1 MKLQL
6 QQGTTSYSAYVF
18 IQDTSVTTGSGL
30 TGLVYNTA
38 GLTAYYIRPG
48 GSAVSI
54 SLVTQTP
61 TGAFSSGGFVAVDG
75 TNLPGLYRL
84 DVPNAA
90 IASGV
95 NSAIIMLKGAAN
107 MAPVLMEVELTAY
120 NPYDAVRLGLTG
132 VNAGYQGG
140 YVWVDTVT
148 GVAGTTSYVNGT
160 ADNPSN
166 SLTNAYTLLTNLNM
180 DSLYLRA
187 GSAVTLAASSST
199 MLFDGEGYTVALGGQ
214 NIDGTQFVR
223 SAGVSGT
230 GTWTSSSPI
239 FDTCVINSVTLP
251 PSIFVNC
258 GLTGTITVSATGT
271 YSINKCES
279 ISPTAVTVDM
289 GAAVGATNMIIR
301 KFSGSLTLNNVQAG
315 DVVVLSDYEGST
327 LTINGTG
334 GSVTVSGITTIV
346 DGSGGAVT
354 ITKTNVL
361 NTTVLA
367 TPTNITAGT
376 ITTVTNLTNA
386 PTNGDFTATMKTSL
400 NNSTPASITGAVG
413 SVTGNVGG
421 NVVGSVGSVTGT
433 TNANVTSINSVSTAS
448 VVTVGAYQGT
458 TQPLN
463 FTGSGG
469 SALVKGDTID
479 VGSVAQTPGDIIG
492 TVQGIGTAG
501 GAAITQDATT
511 SNATGAISGVT
522 SGTTLVGT
530 QTSGTYASTSALD
543 GVYNVITN
551 AAGSLNIVYE
561 FIIQGGCTPVSTVW
575 TGYLNNNSATGV
587 IYAWNHVGAAWE
599 QIGTLT
605 GQNTSVNV
613 VKNIVLYS
621 RHVGTS
627 SAEAGKVYIRFT
639 GSGGSSSLHTDQLY
653 VAYAVS
659 SRSVG
664 YQLGAI
670 WVDTVDGAA
679 GSVSW
684 VNGTAD
690 NPVNNWADA
699 LTLAANL
706 SLNEFRINNGST
718 VTLTSSAAG
727 SLMYGEFW
735 TLALGGQN
743 IAGAY
748 IHGASVTGTST
759 GVAQVFEDCDIGT
772 STIYNGTLFKDCR
785 FTGTITLG
793 AVGTYTITGAKA
805 DSSVPTFNFNSG
817 ASTIICRNY
826 QGGIIT
832 SNMVSGST
840 LVLDIVGGPVTLGG
854 ANATVSIVGIVNSLT
869 NNLTGSPTVD
879 TVGMLNQSTLATP
892 TNITAGTITT
902 VTNLTNAP
910 TNGDFTA
917 TMKSSITTAATA
929 ATPTVLLTPGTGTG
943 QVTLA
948 SGILTANAN
957 GDFTATQKTS
967 LNNSTPASITGSVG
981 SVTGNVGGNVV
992 GSVGSVT
999 GNIGGISGVTIPS
1012 TIASPTNITAGTI
1025 TTVTNLTNAPTN
1037 GDFTA
1042 TQKTSLNNSTPA
1054 SITGS
1059 VGSVTGNVG
1068 GNVVG
1073 SVGSVTGLTASNLDT
1088 TVSSRLPTSSY
1099 TAPDN
1104 SDITA
1109 IKAKTDQLAFTV
1121 SNQVDANVLSLA
1133 SSASNTK
1140 KNHALNAFPF
1150 VMTSSTT
1157 HLPATG
1163 AVVTA
1168 ARSLD
1173 GGSFSACAN
1182 SAVEIANGVYYINLA
1197 NTDLNANTVTLRFTA
1212 TGCDDRLI
1220 TLVTQP

>member
-38 GLTAYYIRPG
+38 GLTAYYVRPG

-187 GSAVTLAASSST
+187 GSAVTLAASSAT

-214 NIDGTQFVR
+214 NIDGTLVR
-223 SAGVSGT
+223 HAAGVSGT

-258 GLTGTITVSATGT
+258 GLSGTITVSATGT
-271 YSINKCES
+271 YNINKCES

-479 VGSVAQTPGDIIG
+479 VGSVAQTPGDIIAYIN
-492 TVQGIGTAG
+492 GIGTAG
-501 GAAITQDATT
+501 GAAILQDATT

-522 SGTTLVGT
+522 SGTTFVGT
-530 QTSGTYASTSALD
+530 QTGGTYSSTSVLD
-543 GVYNVITN
+543 GAYNVLT
-551 AAGSLNIVYE
+551 AAGGTVDIVYQ
-561 FIIQGGCTPVSTVW
+561 FIIPGGCTPIT
-575 TGYLNNNSATGV
+575 TNCTNYINSGSGSGTF
-587 IYAWNHVGAAWE
+587 YAWNHVGAAWE
-599 QIGTLT
+599 QIGTQA
-605 GQNTSVNV
+605 GQGNSTNV
-613 VKNIVLYS
+613 VKNLILYS
-621 RHVGTS
+621 RHVGTAG
-627 SAEAGKVYIRFT
+627 AETGKVYIRIAGT
-639 GSGGSSSLHTDQLY
+639 MASLHVDQLNIS
-653 VAYAVS
+653 YAIS

-699 LTLAANL
+699 LTLATNL

-718 VTLTSSAAG
+718 ITLTSSTAG
-727 SLMYGEFW
+727 ALMYGEFW
-735 TLALGGQN
+735 SLALGGQN

-748 IHGASVTGTST
+748 IHGATVTGTST
-759 GVAQVFEDCDIGT
+759 GAAQVFEDCDIGT

-879 TVGMLNQSTLATP
+879 TVGMLNQSVLATP

-1073 SVGSVTGLTASNLDT
+1073 SVGSVTGLTASNLDAT
-1088 TVSSRLPTSSY
+1088 ISSRLAAAAY

-1104 SDITA
+1104 SDIAA
-1109 IKAKTDQLAFTV
+1109 IKTQTDKLAFSVT
-1121 SNQVDANVLSLA
+1121 NQVDANIKTVSG
-1133 SSASNTK
+1133 SASNVK
-1140 KNHALNAFPF
+1140 KNQTLNHFTF
-1150 VMTSSTT
+1150 IMTDHSA
-1157 HLPATG
+1157 HNPITG
-1163 AVVTA
+1163 AVVSAT
-1168 ARSLD
+1168 RSLD
-1173 GGSFSACAN
+1173 GASFASCLN
-1182 SAVEIANGVYYINLA
+1182 SVTEVGFGVYEINLA
-1197 NTDLNANTVTLRFTA
+1197 AGDLNANSVTLRFTA
-1212 TGCDDRLI
+1212 TGCDDRVI
-1220 TLVTQP
+1220 TIITQP